1 MVDTA
6 RLDAIASRL
15 VEAERATR
23 GARHLA
29 NVAVELGKS
38 IDVAGVN
45 VIRSELLQ
53 AYQDVYEVLADGD
66 PADVIYLASK
76 LDPT

>member
-15 VEAERATR
+15 LTAERATR

-38 IDVAGVN
+38 VDAAGVN
-45 VIRSELLQ
+45 VIRAELLE
-53 AYQDVYEVLADGD
+53 AYLEVYNVLADGD
-66 PADVIYLASK
+66 PAEIIYLAAK

>member
-15 VEAERATR
+15 LTAERATR

-38 IDVAGVN
+38 VDAAGVN
-45 VIRSELLQ
+45 VIRAELLQ
-53 AYQDVYEVLADGD
+53 AYQEVYDVLADGD
-66 PADVIYLASK
+66 PADVIHLAAQ
-76 LDPT
+76 LDPA

>member
-15 VEAERATR
+15 LTAERAAR

-38 IDVAGVN
+38 VDAAGVK
-45 VIRSELLQ
+45 VIRAELLE
-53 AYQDVYEVLADGD
+53 AYQEVYDVLAEGD
-66 PADVIYLASK
+66 PADVIHLAAQ